1 MTEATQIP
9 INFPLR
15 PASGREDFLVSA
27 ANEEA
32 IAWIDKW
39 PDWPTGFLI
48 IKGPSG
54 CGKTHLA
61 HVWQKQTGARILTP
75 KDLEGNSI
83 EDIAQLTLTPLVM
96 EDLGGKIDDD
106 AFFHLFNMLT
116 EKKQSLL
123 MTTTKRV
130 KKWKVKLPDLKSRL
144 GTVPVTKVRQPDDQL
159 FAALIIKHISD
170 RQLAVEP
177 DVVQYLV
184 MRLERSFAEVRRFIA
199 LVDSAALAG
208 RRKITKPFIRELL
221 KEKKQGK

>member
-9 INFPLR
+9 LNFPLR
-15 PASGREDFLVSA
+15 PASGREDFLVA
-27 ANEEA
+27 PANEEA

-39 PDWPTGFLI
+39 PDWPTGFLV
-48 IKGPSG
+48 IKGPAG

-75 KDLEGNSI
+75 KDLDTCSI
-83 EDIAQLTLTPLVM
+83 EDIAELTLTPLVM
-96 EDLGGKIDDD
+96 EDMGGKINDD

-144 GTVPVTKVRQPDDQL
+144 GTVPVAKVQQPDDQL
-159 FAALIIKHISD
+159 FAALIVKHISD

-199 LVDSAALAG
+199 LVDAKALAG
-208 RRKITKPFIRELL
+208 GRKITKPFIRELL
-221 KEKKQGK
+221 KEKEQGK